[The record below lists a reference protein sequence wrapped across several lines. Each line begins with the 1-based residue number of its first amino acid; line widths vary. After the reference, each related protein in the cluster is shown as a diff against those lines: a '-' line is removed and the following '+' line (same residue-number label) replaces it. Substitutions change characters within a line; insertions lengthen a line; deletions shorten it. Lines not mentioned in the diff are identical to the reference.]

1 MVNVQGSPK
10 VVINRCMELL
20 HSRIAGAQTRHIGKR
35 IVPQA
40 IQRASSY
47 VYLAR
52 EQLDR
57 EREKSEM
64 YQINKRRSMW
74 DQDDSVERRQKMES
88 KWHQHR
94 LDDILYKKQDM
105 KQRTYDCTWVNFPE
119 TMVVKPK
126 RQVVN
131 LAIVKNQLPAVM
143 CRRRTRD
150 ERPETA
156 KPCGDQARQFIS
168 QWDNNN
174 AMVNRNRFGRA
185 ANNCPPPI
193 MTRSAVEMGRD
204 RSTQFYY

>member
-1 MVNVQGSPK
+1 MQGSSK

-40 IQRASSY
+40 VHRASSSANLPK
-47 VYLAR
+47 VH
-52 EQLDR
+52 LDR
-57 EREKSEM
+57 EREKTKI
-64 YQINKRRSMW
+64 YQINKHRSMW
-74 DQDDSVERRQKMES
+74 DQDDSVERRQKMEA
-88 KWHQHR
+88 KWHQSR
-94 LDDILYKKQDM
+94 LDDILYKKQDI
-105 KQRTYDCTWVNFPE
+105 KQRNFDCTWVNFPE
-119 TMVVKPK
+119 AMVAKPK

-131 LAIVKNQLPAVM
+131 FALVENQLKTVT
-143 CRRRTRD
+143 CRRRSRE

-156 KPCGDQARQFIS
+156 KPCGDEARQFIS

-193 MTRSAVEMGRD
+193 MTRSAVDVGRD
-204 RSTQFYY
+204 RQTQFYY